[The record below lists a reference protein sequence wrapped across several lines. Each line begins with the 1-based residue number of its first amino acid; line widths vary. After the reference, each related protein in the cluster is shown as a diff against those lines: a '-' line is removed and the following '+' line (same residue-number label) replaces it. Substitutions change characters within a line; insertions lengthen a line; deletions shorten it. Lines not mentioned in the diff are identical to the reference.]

1 MAEKST
7 SALRDKA
14 ASVIGQ
20 YLLQGYRMLATHCP
34 ECGVSKQYT
43 NYNNYICMTRPSI
56 ISIQTVL
63 LQKKDGSKFCVL
75 CHELLPQDKGIL
87 WGSTLIPHN

>member
-20 YLLQGYRMLATHCP
+20 YLLQGYCMLANHCP
-34 ECGVSKQYT
+34 ECEVS
-43 NYNNYICMTRPSI
+43 N
-56 ISIQTVL
+56 
-63 LQKKDGSKFCVL
+63 
-75 CHELLPQDKGIL
+75 
-87 WGSTLIPHN
+87 